1 MDAVRDAG
9 DMIDPRPALRVH
21 TPRWRVSRAAAERTR
36 RGGVVSGALHV
47 AVLLGVWW
55 LSRGGMPAAE
65 QQAPAFAV
73 QFEGAGSP
81 APGPIAPEPQAQVNL
96 GGAEQLPA
104 PPEERPTEHVP
115 VPPPARHY
123 GSALR
128 PKADRNPFA
137 HVVPFDLSQR
147 SSRQPAAA
155 SLGRGLDLSAGPVVE
170 HGALHDSV
178 RHVVGTHG
186 MSDWGEEL
194 REFVEEHKYY
204 PREAADN
211 GEQGSAV
218 VRMTVSRDG
227 TVRKLTLISSSG
239 SHLLDAAW
247 MAVFRDNKLP
257 PFNDDMPENEVT
269 FSFELDYHLI
279 YGSH

>member
-9 DMIDPRPALRVH
+9 ELAGPRPVLRVH
-21 TPRWRVSRAAAERTR
+21 TPRWRVSRPAGERTR
-36 RGGVVSGALHV
+36 RGGAVSGVLHV
-47 AVLLGVWW
+47 AVLLAIWW
-55 LSRGGMPAAE
+55 LGKGGLPSAE

-73 QFEGAGSP
+73 QFVDAGAA
-81 APGPIAPEPQAQVNL
+81 APTPVPTEAPAQVNL

-104 PPEERPTEHVP
+104 PPQEQPVEHVP
-115 VPPPARHY
+115 VPPPARRY

-128 PKADRNPFA
+128 PRADRNPFA
-137 HVVPFDLSQR
+137 HLVPFDLSQR
-147 SSRQPAAA
+147 SSRQMASS

-178 RHVVGTHG
+178 RHVVGSHG
-186 MSDWGEEL
+186 MSDWGDQL

-227 TVRKLTLISSSG
+227 TVRKMTLVSSSG

-257 PFNDDMPENEVT
+257 PFNDDMPENEIT
-269 FSFELDYHLI
+269 FTYELDYHLI
-279 YGSH
+279 YGSR

>member
-1 MDAVRDAG
+1 MDAERDTARREG
-9 DMIDPRPALRVH
+9 WRPVLRVH
-21 TPRWRVSRAAAERTR
+21 TPRLRVSRAAGNRTR
-36 RGGVVSGALHV
+36 RSGLVSGAAHIV
-47 AVLLGVWW
+47 VLLAVWW
-55 LSRGGMPAAE
+55 LSRGGTPAE
-65 QQAPAFAV
+65 QQQAPAFAV
-73 QFEGAGSP
+73 QFVDAGSATP
-81 APGPIAPEPQAQVNL
+81 APAAPESQAQVNL
-96 GGAEQLPA
+96 GGAEPLPA
-104 PPEERPTEHVP
+104 PPEEQPVEHVP

-137 HVVPFDLSQR
+137 HVMPFDLSQH
-147 SSRQPAAA
+147 SSHQLASS

-178 RHVVGTHG
+178 RHVMGTHG

-204 PREAADN
+204 PREAAEN

-257 PFNDDMPENEVT
+257 PFNDDMPENEMT